1 MVKTPGTIRAIALF
15 FHIAPALIISL
26 SQINCTGYTWGTA
39 KPEHLSEVKT
49 LCVAMV
55 ENKTQVPRA
64 ASLTTNSLV
73 DAITRDGTYRISSI
87 DQADAHLLT
96 TLQKIEYRQAR
107 STREDTLRSE
117 ELEMEAHLNWSLVDA
132 ANPARILASGKSR
145 GLTRFFVDPNLQT
158 ARQSALVDAIKR
170 ATEGI
175 VSRVSEGF

>member
-73 DAITRDGTYRISSI
+73 DAITRDGTYRVSSI

-96 TLQKIEYRQAR
+96 TLKKIQYRQAR

-117 ELEMEAHLNWSLVDA
+117 ELEMEAHPTALQIDVYLNTHEKMLRCRSTSKNQRLH
-132 ANPARILASGKSR
+132 
-145 GLTRFFVDPNLQT
+145 LTPCKN
-158 ARQSALVDAIKR
+158 
-170 ATEGI
+170 
-175 VSRVSEGF
+175 